1 CGTAIAL
8 KIKKSDSKVFVLM
21 GDGELFEGAVWE
33 AIMFAGH
40 HKLNNLILIIDNNKI
55 SMLDYCRNIVD
66 LSPLEEKFKIFGW
79 ETGVID
85 GHNMESVYNSLKN
98 LKEKKSDKPEV
109 LIADTI
115 KGKGVPQLEN
125 DVLCHIK
132 SLKEEEITKAIGE
145 LK

>member
-1 CGTAIAL
+1 
-8 KIKKSDSKVFVLM
+8 M